1 VLTKGS
7 KAALAGIQKFKM
19 LARYLILVLVVERQ
33 LCRRDFNQRGIRT
46 RPTAEV
52 RVSRSIAASQRNY
65 FSIPV
70 ARPEKRALDLFQPV
84 VANSIEPSRGNF
96 IESQC
101 HHVVIGQYLLLA
113 RTSRRPAAP
122 QRAFGP
128 EKLDSNSRH
137 RMDSESHRQSG
148 RRLSRRN
155 VKHARGMP
163 CPCQSQSDRCERL
176 SPLTGRHTH

>member
-1 VLTKGS
+1 
-7 KAALAGIQKFKM
+7 M
-19 LARYLILVLVVERQ
+19 Y
-33 LCRRDFNQRGIRT
+33 RRPLYGDDFT
-46 RPTAEV
+46 ETYFWVWPTAEV

>member
-1 VLTKGS
+1 MIARDLTL
-7 KAALAGIQKFKM
+7 ALVAS
-19 LARYLILVLVVERQ
+19 
-33 LCRRDFNQRGIRT
+33 CRPYGRDFNHMDIWT

-52 RVSRSIAASQRNY
+52 RVSRSIAVSQGNH

-70 ARPEKRALDLFQPV
+70 ARPEKRAFDLFQPV
-84 VANSIEPSRGNF
+84 VANSIEPSRGIF
-96 IESQC
+96 IESHC
-101 HHVVIGQYLLLA
+101 HHAVIGQFLLLA
-113 RTSRRPAAP
+113 RTWRRPAAP
-122 QRAFGP
+122 QRAFSP

-155 VKHARGMP
+155 VKRARGIP
-163 CPCQSQSDRCERL
+163 CPCQPQSDRCERL